1 MKRTNA
7 TTNTPANTNLRNNN
21 NILATYNNPTFRIK
35 IQYPPSWE
43 KVEEKSHGDTSSYQG
58 SSSDKEVVKFRSP
71 LEDQLDKYQES
82 LIISVHILHHNS
94 IADLLKIFNNPTSQE
109 FGYIV
114 LFFYALLHYLQ
125 NYQILNLLNQNHLK
139 LFYQVVMLTIK

>member
-1 MKRTNA
+1 
-7 TTNTPANTNLRNNN
+7 LG
-21 NILATYNNPTFRIK
+21 
-35 IQYPPSWE
+35 E
-43 KVEEKSHGDTSSYQG
+43 VGDTSSYQG

-94 IADLLKIFNNPTSQE
+94 IADLLKSSITLLLKE

-114 LFFYALLHYLQ
+114 LFFYALLLYLQ

-139 LFYQVVMLTIK
+139 LFYQVVMLHIK